1 MSQPRQLAKLV
12 LLAIPIPDVVLDPD
26 GLYEMNDVEDLF
38 DEEDEKGYPEPE
50 HESSDRSRPSMTTH
64 GFKACWILRG

>member
-1 MSQPRQLAKLV
+1 V